1 MYLKNYQLKIV
12 IKRKSLKM
20 FMIYHLSRGLRYVNA
35 IQFREDKDDRET
47 ARIIWR
53 VTQVAMSH
61 INIDYI
67 LHVFILFIFTSL
79 ICTILVARRLIIP
92 ECVHR
97 VLRCRYDTNQAI
109 CDNKPHTSTGYRRSY
124 LSV

>member
-1 MYLKNYQLKIV
+1 MYLKNYQFKIV

-20 FMIYHLSRGLRYVNA
+20 FMIYYLSRGLRYVNA

-79 ICTILVARRLIIP
+79 ICTILVARRLIIS

-97 VLRCRYDTNQAI
+97 VYDVVTI
-109 CDNKPHTSTGYRRSY
+109 RTRRFATIS
-124 LSV
+124 LIHRQDTDGLI